1 MKSINQARRCAIHG
15 TLAAAALIGNGRVFP
30 QTTQAQFS
38 PFAED
43 QRGLRALV
51 LYEGLE
57 HPWSFCFL
65 PDRSILLTERPGRM
79 RLLRL
84 QGQNPQISSAI
95 QGLPAVQ
102 ASGQGGLL
110 DVITSADFSRD
121 QTIFFSLAQATDR
134 GARTAIFR
142 AQLQG
147 LALSHVQMIFAQK
160 QDPSGRHHFGC
171 RLAIGADGLLY
182 ASLGER
188 FSQAKMAQSLDNHFG
203 KVIRIGLDGSLPKD
217 NPFIGRVDA
226 LGEIYSY
233 GHRNPQGL
241 ALHPQQ
247 QSLWMHEHGP
257 QGGDELNIIRPG
269 RNYGWPVITYGRE
282 YVTNFKIGE
291 GTVRA
296 DVQAP
301 VHYWIPSIAPSG
313 LCFVHRSP
321 LESLR
326 GGMLIGSLKER
337 CLAFLRLQGDR
348 VVGEQR
354 LLTDLNA
361 RVRDVRESPSGEIYM
376 LTDESRGAVLRLT
389 V

>member
-1 MKSINQARRCAIHG
+1 MALMNPSRRFALQTGLVAGGLLMHRQA
-15 TLAAAALIGNGRVFP
+15 LP

-38 PFAED
+38 PFLED
-43 QRGLRALV
+43 QTGLRALPV
-51 LYEGLE
+51 YEGLE
-57 HPWSFCFL
+57 HPWALCFL

-79 RLLRL
+79 RLLRF
-84 QGQNPQISSAI
+84 QGQTAQMSTSI
-95 QGLPAVQ
+95 QGLPAVH

-110 DVITSADFSRD
+110 DVIASRDFSSD
-121 QTIFFSLAQATDR
+121 QTIFFSLAQTTDQ

-147 LALSHVQMIFAQK
+147 LALSQVQMIFAQK

-171 RLAIGADGLLY
+171 RLVIGPDGFLY

-188 FSQAKMAQSLDNHFG
+188 FSQAKLAQSLDNHFG
-203 KVIRIGLDGSLPKD
+203 KVIRIGLDGSVPKD
-217 NPFIGRVDA
+217 NPFLGRADA
-226 LGEIYSY
+226 LAEIYSY

-282 YVTNFKIGE
+282 YVTNFRIGE
-291 GTVRA
+291 GTARA

-354 LLTDLNA
+354 LLTHLNA

>member
-1 MKSINQARRCAIHG
+1 
-15 TLAAAALIGNGRVFP
+15 
-30 QTTQAQFS
+30 
-38 PFAED
+38 
-43 QRGLRALV
+43 
-51 LYEGLE
+51 
-57 HPWSFCFL
+57 
-65 PDRSILLTERPGRM
+65 M

-84 QGQNPQISSAI
+84 QGQSPQISSAI

-110 DVITSADFSRD
+110 DVITSADFSHD

-171 RLAIGADGLLY
+171 RLAIGANGLLY

>member
-1 MKSINQARRCAIHG
+1 M
-15 TLAAAALIGNGRVFP
+15 
-30 QTTQAQFS
+30 
-38 PFAED
+38 
-43 QRGLRALV
+43 
-51 LYEGLE
+51 
-57 HPWSFCFL
+57 
-65 PDRSILLTERPGRM
+65 
-79 RLLRL
+79 
-84 QGQNPQISSAI
+84 
-95 QGLPAVQ
+95 
-102 ASGQGGLL
+102 
-110 DVITSADFSRD
+110 
-121 QTIFFSLAQATDR
+121 
-134 GARTAIFR
+134 
-142 AQLQG
+142 
-147 LALSHVQMIFAQK
+147 
-160 QDPSGRHHFGC
+160 
-171 RLAIGADGLLY
+171 
-182 ASLGER
+182 
-188 FSQAKMAQSLDNHFG
+188 
-203 KVIRIGLDGSLPKD
+203 DGSVPKD
-217 NPFIGRVDA
+217 NPFLGRADA
-226 LGEIYSY
+226 LAEIYSY

-282 YVTNFKIGE
+282 YVTNFRIGE
-291 GTVRA
+291 GTARA

-354 LLTDLNA
+354 LLTHLNA